1 MLYIYTTNCCLPGPY
16 DAELQTLAKKGFL
29 MGSSQLGHACLTRHS
44 SLQVMFSFADYDDIC
59 RRLQSR
65 QLQPSLLG
73 SSALIPYATLGSLR

>member
-1 MLYIYTTNCCLPGPY
+1 MLTTMHLFVACIFATVLCTAVSAECLSV
-16 DAELQTLAKKGFL
+16 A
-29 MGSSQLGHACLTRHS
+29 
-44 SLQVMFSFADYDDIC
+44 LQVVFSFADYDDIC